1 MSNSGERVS
10 KRLVLGQIGK
20 VHGIKG
26 WLRLNSFTIQPEN
39 ILEYSELFAEIDES
53 WQVLEISESK
63 KLAKGFIVHFKGY
76 DDPDIAKQLTGL
88 ELTVFAEK
96 LPGLEDGSFY
106 WHELEGMEVSN
117 QKGQVFGSV
126 VRLLETGANDVL
138 EVAPSISSIDE
149 KERLIPYIKE
159 AVIKNVDTRT
169 GKIVVDWEADY
180 LE

>member
-1 MSNSGERVS
+1 MY
-10 KRLVLGQIGK
+10 KRQ
-20 VHGIKG
+20 
-26 WLRLNSFTIQPEN
+26 
-39 ILEYSELFAEIDES
+39 
-53 WQVLEISESK
+53 
-63 KLAKGFIVHFKGY
+63 GY

-159 AVIKNVDTRT
+159 SVIKNVDIST

>member
-1 MSNSGERVS
+1 MSNSAEKMS
-10 KRLVLGQIGK
+10 KRVVLGQIGK

-26 WLRLNSFTIQPEN
+26 WLRLNSFTTPPEN

-53 WQVLEISESK
+53 WQVLEISQFKQQSK
-63 KLAKGFIVHFKGY
+63 GLIVHFTGY

-88 ELTVFAEK
+88 EVVIASED

-117 QKGQVFGSV
+117 QQGQVFGLV
-126 VRLLETGANDVL
+126 ARLLETGANDVL
-138 EVAPSISSIDE
+138 VVKASAGSIDE

-159 AVIKNVDTRT
+159 SVIKNIDTAT